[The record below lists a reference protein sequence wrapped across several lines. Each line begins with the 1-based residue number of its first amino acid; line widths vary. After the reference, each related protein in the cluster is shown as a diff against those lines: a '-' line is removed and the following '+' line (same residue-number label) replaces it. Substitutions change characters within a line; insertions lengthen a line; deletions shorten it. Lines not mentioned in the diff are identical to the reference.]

1 MAHLKKIN
9 TSLAVA
15 ATVLLEACSS
25 AGSDSAPGPAA
36 VVNVKAPEL
45 VGTWDTG
52 CVATS
57 LSGTSTVTQA
67 SGSGGTSS
75 ISGGEAYRI
84 KAEFSQDGHVDFT
97 SESYATSNCNAN
109 TLTSSGLY
117 SAVYFIGEAATAND
131 GSPVTEYSYSDSRST
146 TYSIFQVVNDI
157 RLYLGDEAVSSTGN
171 NGDSQATRID
181 GLGVEMLKK

>member
-1 MAHLKKIN
+1 MTHLKKIN
-9 TSLAVA
+9 TTLAVA
-15 ATVLLEACSS
+15 ATVLLEACGS
-25 AGSDSAPGPAA
+25 AGSDSSSGPAA

-57 LSGTSTVTQA
+57 QSGSSTVTQA
-67 SGSGGTSS
+67 SGGGGTGS

-84 KAEFSQDGHVDFT
+84 TAVFNQDGRVDFT

-109 TLTSSGLY
+109 TLSSSGLY
-117 SAVYFIGEAATAND
+117 RAVYFIGEAGIAKD
-131 GSPVTEYSYSDSRST
+131 GSPVTEYHYSDSTTT
-146 TYSIFQVVNDI
+146 TYSIFQVVNGI
-157 RLYLGDEAVSSTGN
+157 RLYLGDEAVSTIGN
-171 NGDSQATRID
+171 NGASQATRID

>member
-1 MAHLKKIN
+1 MSHLKNIN
-9 TSLAVA
+9 KTLALA
-15 ATVLLEACSS
+15 TTVLLQACGS
-25 AGSDSAPGPAA
+25 AGSDTTSGPEA

-45 VGTWDTG
+45 IGTWETG

-67 SGSGGTSS
+67 SGGGGTGS
-75 ISGGEAYRI
+75 ISGGEAYQI
-84 KAEFSQDGHVDFT
+84 TAVFNQDGRVDFT

-109 TLTSSGLY
+109 TLSSSGLY
-117 SAVYFIGEAATAND
+117 SAVYFVGEAGVAND
-131 GSPVTEYSYSDSRST
+131 GSPVTEYRYSDSRST
-146 TYSIFQVVNDI
+146 TYSIFQVVNGI

-171 NGDSQATRID
+171 NGDGPTTRID